1 VIQSAL
7 SRPLL
12 ALPTHR
18 RLIPHLM
25 AGLSAVAFTLAAPEA
40 SATDT
45 VWTGGN
51 GEFFTGSNWT
61 GGVVPTGS
69 TGPATFGDVLART
82 VTITLAPGTTGGV
95 GVLQFNAGAGPFTF
109 NLGAGAGSIFVIAG
123 SSSGIINN
131 SAYAPTFNVQAGGTA
146 LYFSGSSSA
155 GDAVINN
162 QGRVVVQGSSSAG
175 TATINTTNGGDVW
188 FTGNGVAG
196 SAVLNATDSTIRF
209 DSGAFAQNATIT
221 LNGTSVLRFFG
232 GGASLGAASITANS
246 GTMVEITGY
255 TFGGTASLDIRSGA
269 TLEMQ
274 TSVNPTLA
282 FGSLIAGGMVNIGS
296 INLAVGSLS
305 GSGTIDTA
313 SAGGPTITV
322 GGGNESSAF
331 SGTITGN
338 TLGLVKNG
346 TGTFTFGG
354 TMATSGLTQVNAGTL
369 QVDGSIG
376 GTGGVSVGS
385 GGTLAG
391 AGTVSGLSVASG
403 GFVAPGSGGI
413 GTLNVTGNATLSAG
427 STTVIEVSAASAD
440 KLAIS
445 GTASL
450 AGGLRLVTVGT
461 GFSFGTNYTILSAA
475 GGLTGTF
482 NPVNIVGSFGP
493 GIGTSLSYTGTEA
506 ILSLS
511 ANALLPLL
519 PPGIVTNPRNVAGG
533 IDRAVAGGA
542 DASAFFGLYA
552 LNPAAMPG
560 ALSALSGE
568 AATGTQ
574 QTAFNAAGLFL
585 SMMLDPMTGARGA
598 TATSASPSLVQMAD
612 PPAGGRAIA
621 VDAGWNVWTKAYAQS
636 GAASGDAAVGSAST
650 TGSLYGV
657 AAGAD
662 KRLSPDMLVG
672 FALSGGGTSFGLGQ
686 ARGSGTGDTF
696 QAGLYGS
703 TRLGQGYV
711 SAALAYGWN
720 SFSIS
725 RSVAAAGLNETYGS
739 RVTAQTFGGR
749 IEAGWRMGVRAYGLT
764 PYAALEAIGYQAPGY
779 GETFTAPVT
788 GAFAL
793 RYAGKTSASIRSE
806 LGLRADAR
814 TELAP
819 GQTLITYGR
828 LAWAY
833 QARPD
838 RSIDA
843 SFQGLANS
851 GFTVFGAR
859 ASMHTALASLGAELQ
874 LAAGTRLSSSI
885 DAELG
890 DRHRSIRANLGLRHS
905 W

>member
-1 VIQSAL
+1 MIQSAL
-7 SRPLL
+7 SRPSH
-12 ALPTHR
+12 ALSTHR

-25 AGLSAVAFTLAAPEA
+25 AGLSAVALTLAAPEA
-40 SATDT
+40 RATDF

-51 GEFFTGSNWT
+51 GEYTTGSNWT
-61 GGVVPTGS
+61 GGVVPQGGS
-69 TGPATFGDVLART
+69 DVSVFGDVLART
-82 VTITLAPGTTGGV
+82 VTITVAPATLIGASI
-95 GVLQFNAGAGPFTF
+95 LQFNAGAGAFTF
-109 NLGAGAGSIFVIAG
+109 NLGAGAGSTFMIAG
-123 SSSGIINN
+123 SSGIINA
-131 SAYAPTFNVQAGGTA
+131 SGHAPIFNVQAGGTA
-146 LYFSGSSSA
+146 LQFNGGAAA

-162 QGRVVVQGSSSAG
+162 QGYVSFQGNSSAG
-175 TATINTTNGGDVW
+175 TATINTTNGG
-188 FTGNGVAG
+188 TLYIGAAGGG
-196 SAVLNATDSTIRF
+196 SAVLNATDGTIVIGGG
-209 DSGAFAQNATIT
+209 SYLENATVT
-221 LNGTSVLRFFG
+221 LNGTSTLRFQDG
-232 GGASLGAASITANS
+232 GSTAGNASITANS
-246 GTMVEITGY
+246 GSLVAFTGY
-255 TFGGTASLDIRSGA
+255 NFGGTARLDIKSGA
-269 TLEMQ
+269 TLEILN
-274 TSVNPTLA
+274 SINPSLCS
-282 FGSLIAGGMVNIGS
+282 FGSLVANGTVNMGS
-296 INLAVGSLS
+296 TNLTVGSLS
-305 GSGTIDTA
+305 GAGTIDTA

-322 GGGNESSAF
+322 GGGNVSSSF
-331 SGTITGN
+331 SGTITGT

-354 TMATSGLTQVNAGTL
+354 TMTTSGLTQVNAGTL

-376 GTGGVSVGS
+376 GMGGVSVAS

-391 AGTVSGLSVASG
+391 AGTVSGLTVASG

-427 STTVIEVSAASAD
+427 STTVIEVSAASTD

-461 GFSFGTNYTILSAA
+461 GFSFGTSYTILSAA

-493 GIGTSLSYTGTEA
+493 GIGTNLSYTGTDA

-519 PPGIVTNPRNVAGG
+519 PIGIATNPRNVATA
-533 IDRAVAGGA
+533 IDRAVGGGA

-552 LNPAAMPG
+552 LGTSAMPG

-568 AATGTQ
+568 VATGTQ

-598 TATSASPSLVQMAD
+598 TAGSASPSLVQMAD
-612 PPAGGRAIA
+612 PPVGGRTVA

-636 GAASGDAAVGSAST
+636 GSTNGDAGTGAASS

-662 KRLSPDMLVG
+662 KRLTPDTLVG

-703 TRLGQGYV
+703 TRLGDGYV

-725 RSVAAAGLNETYGS
+725 RTVAAAGLNETYAS
-739 RVTAQTFGGR
+739 RVTAQTYGGR
-749 IEAGWRMGVRAYGLT
+749 LEAGWRMGIRAYGLT

-779 GETFTAPVT
+779 AETFTAPTT
-788 GAFAL
+788 GAAAL
-793 RYAGKTSASIRSE
+793 AYAGKSSASIRSE

-814 TELAP
+814 TDLAP

-838 RSIDA
+838 RSVDA

-859 ASMHTALASLGAELQ
+859 ASTHTALASLGAELQ
-874 LAAGTRLSSSI
+874 IAAGTRLSSSL

-890 DRHRSIRANLGLRHS
+890 DHHRSIRANLGLRHS

>member
-1 VIQSAL
+1 MIQSAL
-7 SRPLL
+7 SRPSP

-18 RLIPHLM
+18 RLTPHLM
-25 AGLSAVAFTLAAPEA
+25 AGLSAVALTLAMPGAKAE
-40 SATDT
+40 DIL
-45 VWTGGN
+45 WIGGN
-51 GEFFTGSNWT
+51 GEYTTGSNWA
-61 GGVVPTGS
+61 GGVVPGGGS
-69 TGPATFGDVLART
+69 FEGTFGDVLART
-82 VTITLAPGTTGGV
+82 VTITVAPGDTTGAGT
-95 GVLQFNAGAGPFTF
+95 LKFNAGAGPFTF
-109 NLGAGAGSIFVIAG
+109 NLGAGAGSYFMIAG
-123 SSSGIINN
+123 SSGIINN
-131 SAYAPTFNVQAGGTA
+131 SAHAPTFNVQAGGTT
-146 LYFSGSSSA
+146 LQFNGGGSS
-155 GDAVINN
+155 GNAVINN
-162 QGRVVVQGSSSAG
+162 QGNVSFQGNSSAA
-175 TATINTTNGGDVW
+175 TTTINTTNGGDLL
-188 FTGNGVAG
+188 FGGASAAG

-209 DSGAFAQNATIT
+209 DSGATAENATIT
-221 LNGTSVLRFFG
+221 LNGTSVLRLFG
-232 GGASLGAASITANS
+232 GGARLGAASITANS
-246 GTMVEITGY
+246 GTMVEISGY
-255 TFGGTASLDIRSGA
+255 SFGGTASLDIRSGA
-269 TLEMQ
+269 TLEILN
-274 TSVNPTLA
+274 SVNPTLA
-282 FGSLIAGGMVNIGS
+282 FGSLVANGMVNIGS
-296 INLAVGSLS
+296 INLTVGSLS
-305 GSGTIDTA
+305 GAGTIDTA

-322 GGGNESSAF
+322 GGGNASSAF
-331 SGTITGN
+331 SGTITGT
-338 TLGLVKNG
+338 TLGLVKDG

-376 GTGGVSVGS
+376 GTGGVSVAS

-391 AGTVSGLSVASG
+391 AGTVSGFTVASG

-413 GTLNVTGNATLSAG
+413 GTLTVTGNATLSAG

-450 AGGLRLVTVGT
+450 AGGLRLITVGT

-493 GIGTSLSYTGTEA
+493 GIGTSLSYTGTDA

-519 PPGIVTNPRNVAGG
+519 PAGIATNPRNVAGG
-533 IDRAVAGGA
+533 IDRAVGGGA

-598 TATSASPSLVQMAD
+598 TAASASPSLVQMAD
-612 PPAGGRAIA
+612 PPVGGRAVA
-621 VDAGWNVWTKAYAQS
+621 VDAGWSVWTKAYAQS
-636 GAASGDAAVGSAST
+636 GSTNGDAGTGAASS

-662 KRLSPDMLVG
+662 KRLTPDTVVG

-703 TRLGQGYV
+703 TRLGDGYV

-725 RSVAAAGLNETYGS
+725 RNVAAAGLNETYAS
-739 RVTAQTFGGR
+739 RVTAQTYGGR
-749 IEAGWRMGVRAYGLT
+749 LETGWRIGVRAYGLT

-779 GETFTAPVT
+779 AETFTAPAT

-793 RYAGKTSASIRSE
+793 AYAGKSSASIRSE

-828 LAWAY
+828 IAWAY

-838 RSIDA
+838 RSVDA

-859 ASMHTALASLGAELQ
+859 ASTHTALASLGAELQ
-874 LAAGTRLSSSI
+874 IAAGTRLSSSL

-890 DRHRSIRANLGLRHS
+890 DRHRSIRANLGLRHT